1 MRHKAEL
8 EQWALTFHDGLRDM
22 IAGGRLRLADI
33 PEDFQWVMKMLDDM
47 PRAHH
52 SQRGRSYIDPFETE
66 ILALSVAGNPIKEIS
81 KKIIGRVDSRSLASV
96 ADAIS
101 KLLLRHGR
109 SSQLPEFSG
118 GVNALRNQKIVEMR
132 NNGKKLR
139 DIAYELDMSPSAVQV
154 VVQNFER
161 TAKRLA
167 SIKDIPF
174 TKDAHI
180 DILMLTT
187 RASHALLG
195 SGIDTIG
202 KLLNCP
208 IPELQSIPNLG
219 FRSLIEIEKALARHG
234 QAVGHPFREKR

>member
-1 MRHKAEL
+1 
-8 EQWALTFHDGLRDM
+8 M

-47 PRAHH
+47 PR
-52 SQRGRSYIDPFETE
+52 SDIRRPQKGRSYIDPFEAE
-66 ILALSVAGNPIKEIS
+66 ILALSVAGKPIKEIA
-81 KKIIGRVDSRSLASV
+81 KKIIGRVDSKSLASV

-109 SSQLPEFSG
+109 SSQLPELSG
-118 GVNALRNQKIVEMR
+118 GSNAIRNQKIYQMR
-132 NNGKKLR
+132 MDGKKLR
-139 DIAYELDMSPSAVQV
+139 EIADAFDMNASTVQV
-154 VVQNFER
+154 VVQHFER

-187 RASHALLG
+187 RAANALLG

-202 KLLNCP
+202 KLLNYP
-208 IPELQSIPNLG
+208 VPELRCIPNFG
-219 FRSLIEIEKALARHG
+219 FRSLIEIEDALARHG
-234 QAVGHPFREKR
+234 QAIGHPFREKR